1 MFHIL
6 LGDEFW
12 QISHGWLQDP
22 TQPHQHQNQG
32 QYDPKNIHV
41 HAYDIKYKFH
51 NFCECLRVWNT
62 RSQPHALKKEAK
74 QTTNKKNAVDS
85 VEAWIWD
92 LCYRYT
98 GALFRLSY
106 EAPCKQ
112 TQHCCLTTPNI
123 VNSYVVSVCT
133 PCCMCQP
140 CWELLRPIARS
151 LRQTG
156 SKLPE
161 FRYLVAAVENMSK
174 LQAQNLE
181 VVQDYD
187 WK

>member
-41 HAYDIKYKFH
+41 HDIKYKFH
-51 NFCECLRVWNT
+51 NFCECLRVRNT

-85 VEAWIWD
+85 VEA
-92 LCYRYT
+92 
-98 GALFRLSY
+98 
-106 EAPCKQ
+106 
-112 TQHCCLTTPNI
+112 
-123 VNSYVVSVCT
+123 
-133 PCCMCQP
+133 
-140 CWELLRPIARS
+140 
-151 LRQTG
+151 
-156 SKLPE
+156 
-161 FRYLVAAVENMSK
+161 
-174 LQAQNLE
+174 
-181 VVQDYD
+181 
-187 WK
+187 